1 MQDYVF
7 EGNEDMLEHI
17 ICVSSLYKNDD
28 KEPLICYQSLG
39 EINRQLK
46 KRRFVVNCKTTII

>member
-1 MQDYVF
+1 
-7 EGNEDMLEHI
+7 MLEHI

-39 EINRQLK
+39 EIIRQLK
-46 KRRFVVNCKTTII
+46 NREVVIECELIIK